1 MAILSTGN
9 SFLTGDQITAATL
22 NAATNSATFASGA
35 VDDSTTQ
42 LSGGAVIVKD
52 GGITPAKLS
61 ATTGTGDVVRSNTPT
76 LVTPVL
82 GAATGT
88 SVTVTG
94 AISGAGIT
102 ASANIEMGDNLATS
116 KLNIGSFGSYLGRES
131 ATGATTL
138 NSEQNEYRIKTA
150 GNVKWRLDSSGNTY
164 QGTTAA
170 VGTNGANVMVI
181 GNGTAPTTSPAGI
194 GQLYVE
200 SGALKFRGSSGNV
213 TTIAIA

>member
-9 SFLTGDQITAATL
+9 SFSTGDQITAATL

-35 VDDSTTQ
+35 VDDNTTQ

-102 ASANIEMGDNLATS
+102 ASADIAVGDDLSASAYNV
-116 KLNIGSFGSYLGRES
+116 GSFGSYLGRQS
-131 ATGATTL
+131 SDGSTVLNAQTGEAI
-138 NSEQNEYRIKTA
+138 IKQG
-150 GNVKWRLDSSGNTY
+150 GNVAMRVDSNANLIV
-164 QGTTAA
+164 GTTANP
-170 VGTNGANVMVI
+170 GTNAANVIVI
-181 GNGTAPTTSPAGI
+181 GNGTAPITQPAGI

-200 SGALKFRGSSGNV
+200 SGALKFRGSGGTV
-213 TTIAIA
+213 TTIANA

>member
-9 SFLTGDQITAATL
+9 SFSTGDQITAATL

-94 AISGAGIT
+94 D
-102 ASANIEMGDNLATS
+102 IEMADDLTTS
-116 KLNIGSFGSYLGRES
+116 KLNIGSFGSYLGRETS
-131 ATGATTL
+131 TGATTL
-138 NSEQNEYRIKTA
+138 NAQQNEYRIKTA

-181 GNGTAPTTSPAGI
+181 GNGTAPITSPAGI

-200 SGALKFRGSSGNV
+200 SGALKFRGSSGTV
-213 TTIAIA
+213 TTIASA

>member
-9 SFLTGDQITAATL
+9 SFSTGDQVTAATL
-22 NAATNSATFASGA
+22 NTAVNSATFASGA
-35 VDDSTTQ
+35 VDNTTTQ

-88 SVTVTG
+88 SVAVTG

-102 ASANIEMGDNLATS
+102 ASADIEMGNDNTSS
-116 KLNIGSFGSYLGRES
+116 KLNIGSFGSYLGRDTS
-131 ATGATTL
+131 TGGTTL
-138 NSEQNEYRIKTA
+138 NAQQGEYRIRVA
-150 GNVKWRLDSSGNTY
+150 NNLKWRLDSSGNTF

-170 VGTNGANVMVI
+170 VGTSGANVMVI
-181 GNGTAPTTSPAGI
+181 GNGTAPSTSPAGI

-200 SGALKFRGSSGNV
+200 SGALKFRGSSGTV
-213 TTIAIA
+213 TTIASA

>member
-1 MAILSTGN
+1 M
-9 SFLTGDQITAATL
+9 
-22 NAATNSATFASGA
+22 
-35 VDDSTTQ
+35 
-42 LSGGAVIVKD
+42 KD